1 MPIFAPMYMIRRY
14 RIDPTDHERKRAGM
28 NVSVVYAAVVLI
40 GVVPVSGTLVIE
52 TEPFGF

>member
-1 MPIFAPMYMIRRY
+1 MIVINSESTCY

-28 NVSVVYAAVVLI
+28 NVSVVHAAVELI
-40 GVVPVSGTLVIE
+40 GVVPVVGTLVLD